1 MSRAFTPAA
10 ALGATQ
16 TLRRHVAE
24 TLRLAIPLAGAQLAQ
39 MAMAVTDTVLL
50 GSLGGD
56 ALAAGGL
63 GANLY
68 FTTVILLQGV
78 LTSVGVLVA
87 HARGAGHPERIPG
100 IYRTGQLLAIALAA
114 LAFALLSCAAPI
126 LRALGEPPALCD
138 AVGRYEDVLRWGAPA
153 SLMGLG
159 VMRSFLPAI
168 NHPRIIFFVTLS
180 AVGINFVL
188 NYGLIHGAWGLPE
201 LGYLGSA
208 TASAITVWGT
218 GAALTAAPYLDPRL
232 RGFVRGS
239 RVSVALMR
247 EMLRLGWPTAIIFG
261 VELGVFLAT
270 GLVIGLLGAAALA
283 AHQIAINIAA
293 TTFMVPL
300 AISQAAN
307 VRVGLWMGAGR
318 LPEARRAGFVAIAI
332 AASFMAMTA
341 IALIA
346 LPRAIVGL
354 YLDVADPRNAAT
366 VRLAVVLLGLAGI
379 FQIVDG
385 IQVVA
390 SSCLRGLKDT
400 RVPMLIA
407 AFGYWGIGFSVGYA
421 LAFRLGIGAPGLWI
435 GLAIG
440 LATVS
445 ALLTQRFHRQTRR
458 GRVSDGTG

>member
-1 MSRAFTPAA
+1 MNPIPTIAA
-10 ALGATQ
+10 TIGETQ
-16 TLRRHVAE
+16 TLRRHIAE

-68 FTTVILLQGV
+68 FTTTILFQGV

-100 IYRTGQLLAIALAA
+100 IYRTGQLLAVALAV

-126 LRALGEPPALCD
+126 LRALGEPPALSD
-138 AVGRYEDVLRWGAPA
+138 AVGRYEDVLRWGVPA

-168 NHPRIIFFVTLS
+168 NHPRIIFYVTLS
-180 AVGINFVL
+180 AVGINGLL
-188 NYGLIHGAWGLPE
+188 NYGLIHGAWGLPA

-208 TASAITVWGT
+208 TATAITVWGT
-218 GAALTAAPYLDPRL
+218 GVALTAAPYVNPRL

-239 RVSVALMR
+239 RVSGAVLR
-247 EMLRLGWPTAIIFG
+247 EMLRLGWPTAITFG

-270 GLVIGLLGAAALA
+270 GLVMGLLGTAALA
-283 AHQIAINIAA
+283 AHQMALNIAA

-307 VRVGLWMGAGR
+307 VRVGLWMGARR
-318 LPEARRAGFVAIAI
+318 LPEARRAGFVAIGI
-332 AASFMAMTA
+332 AASFMTVTA
-341 IALIA
+341 IALIT
-346 LPRAIVGL
+346 LPRTIVGL
-354 YLDVADPRNAAT
+354 YLDVLDPRNAET

-390 SSCLRGLKDT
+390 SGCLRSLKDT
-400 RVPMLIA
+400 RIPMLIA
-407 AFGYWGIGFSVGYA
+407 TFGYWGIGFAAGYV
-421 LAFRLGIGAPGLWI
+421 LAFRLGVGAPGLWI

-445 ALLTQRFHRQTRR
+445 TLLTLRFHRRTRP
-458 GRVSDGTG
+458 GGTA

>member
-1 MSRAFTPAA
+1 MNPAHNTAA
-10 ALGATQ
+10 AVGGTQ
-16 TLRRHVAE
+16 TLRRHTAE

-68 FTTVILLQGV
+68 FTTVILFQGV
-78 LTSVGVLVA
+78 LSSVGVLVA

-100 IYRTGQLLAIALAA
+100 IYRTGQLLAVGLAV

-138 AVGRYEDVLRWGAPA
+138 AVGRYEDVLRWGVPA

-168 NHPRIIFFVTLS
+168 NHPKIIFFVTLS
-180 AVGINFVL
+180 AVGINGFL
-188 NYGLIHGAWGLPE
+188 NYGLIHGAWGLPA

-208 TASAITVWGT
+208 TATAITVWGT
-218 GAALTAAPYLDPRL
+218 GAALTAAPYINPKL
-232 RGFVRGS
+232 RSFVRGS
-239 RVSVALMR
+239 RVSGAVMR
-247 EMLRLGWPTAIIFG
+247 EMLRLGWPTAITFG

-270 GLVIGLLGAAALA
+270 GLVMGMIGSAALA
-283 AHQIAINIAA
+283 AHQMVLNIAA

-300 AISQAAN
+300 AISNAAN

-318 LPEARRAGFVAIAI
+318 MPEARRAGFVAIAL
-332 AASFMAMTA
+332 AATFMTMTA
-341 IALIA
+341 MALIT
-346 LPRAIVGL
+346 LPRTIVGL
-354 YLDVADPRNAAT
+354 YLDLGDPRNADT
-366 VRLAVVLLGLAGI
+366 VRLAIVLLGLAGI

-390 SSCLRGLKDT
+390 SSCLRSLKDT
-400 RVPMLIA
+400 RIPMLIA
-407 AFGYWGIGFSVGYA
+407 TFGYWGIGFAAGYV
-421 LAFRLGIGAPGLWI
+421 LTFRLGVGAPGLWI

-440 LATVS
+440 LATVAS
-445 ALLTQRFHRQTRR
+445 LLTLRFHRRTRAA
-458 GRVSDGTG
+458 

>member
-1 MSRAFTPAA
+1 MNPIPTIAA
-10 ALGATQ
+10 TIGETQ
-16 TLRRHVAE
+16 TLRRHIAE

-68 FTTVILLQGV
+68 FTTTILFQGV

-100 IYRTGQLLAIALAA
+100 IYRTGQLLAVALAV

-126 LRALGEPPALCD
+126 LRALGEPPALSD
-138 AVGRYEDVLRWGAPA
+138 AVGRYEDVLRWGVPA

-168 NHPRIIFFVTLS
+168 NHPRIIFYVTLS
-180 AVGINFVL
+180 AVGINGLL
-188 NYGLIHGAWGLPE
+188 NYGLIHGAWGLPA

-208 TASAITVWGT
+208 TATAITVWGT
-218 GAALTAAPYLDPRL
+218 GVALTAAPYVNPRL

-239 RVSVALMR
+239 RVSGAVLR
-247 EMLRLGWPTAIIFG
+247 EMLRLGWPTAVTFG

-270 GLVIGLLGAAALA
+270 GLVMGLLGTAALA
-283 AHQIAINIAA
+283 AHQMALNIAA

-300 AISQAAN
+300 AIAQAAN
-307 VRVGLWMGAGR
+307 VRVGLWMGARR
-318 LPEARRAGFVAIAI
+318 LPEARRAGFVAIGI
-332 AASFMAMTA
+332 AASFMTVTA
-341 IALIA
+341 IALIT
-346 LPRAIVGL
+346 LPRTIVGL
-354 YLDVADPRNAAT
+354 YLDVLDPRNAET

-390 SSCLRGLKDT
+390 SGCLRSLKDT
-400 RVPMLIA
+400 RIPMLIA
-407 AFGYWGIGFSVGYA
+407 TFGYWGIGFAAGYV
-421 LAFRLGIGAPGLWI
+421 LAFRLDFGAPGLWI

-445 ALLTQRFHRQTRR
+445 TLLTLRFHRRTRP
-458 GRVSDGTG
+458 GGTA

>member
-1 MSRAFTPAA
+1 MNRAPTTAA
-10 ALGATQ
+10 ATGETQ
-16 TLRRHVAE
+16 TLRQHGAE
-24 TLRLAIPLAGAQLAQ
+24 TLRLAFPLAGAQLAQ

-68 FTTVILLQGV
+68 FTTVILFQGV
-78 LTSVGVLVA
+78 LTAVGVLVA

-100 IYRTGQLLAIALAA
+100 IYRTGQLLAVILAV
-114 LAFALLSCAAPI
+114 LAFALLSCAGPI
-126 LRALGEPPALCD
+126 LRVLGEPPALSD
-138 AVGRYEDVLRWGAPA
+138 AVGRYEDVLRWGVPA

-168 NHPRIIFFVTLS
+168 NQPRIIFYVTLS
-180 AVGINFVL
+180 AIGINGFL
-188 NYGLIHGAWGLPE
+188 NYGLIHGAWGLPA

-208 TASAITVWGT
+208 TATAITVWGT
-218 GAALTAAPYLDPRL
+218 GAALTVAPYLDRRL

-239 RVSVALMR
+239 RISGTVMR
-247 EMLRLGWPTAIIFG
+247 EMLRLGWPTAITFG

-270 GLVIGLLGAAALA
+270 GLLMGLLGTAALA
-283 AHQIAINIAA
+283 AHQMAINIAA

-332 AASFMAMTA
+332 AATFMTMTA
-341 IALIA
+341 AALIA
-346 LPRAIVGL
+346 LPREIVGL
-354 YLDVADPRNAAT
+354 YLDVADPRNADT
-366 VRLAVVLLGLAGI
+366 VRLAIVLLGLAGL

-390 SSCLRGLKDT
+390 SSCLRSLKDT
-400 RVPMLIA
+400 RVPMFIA
-407 AFGYWGIGFSVGYA
+407 AFGYWGIGFAAGYV
-421 LAFRLGIGAPGLWI
+421 LTFRLGVGAPGLWI

-445 ALLTQRFHRQTRR
+445 ALLTLRFHRRTQTA
-458 GRVSDGTG
+458 G

>member
-1 MSRAFTPAA
+1 MSLARTPAA
-10 ALGATQ
+10 TSLGETQ
-16 TLRRHVAE
+16 TLRRHAAE

-56 ALAAGGL
+56 SLAAGGL

-68 FTTVILLQGV
+68 FTTIILFQGV

-100 IYRTGQLLAIALAA
+100 IYRTGQLLAILLAV
-114 LAFALLSCAAPI
+114 LAFVLLSCAAPI
-126 LRALGEPPALCD
+126 LRALGEPPALCEV
-138 AVGRYEDVLRWGAPA
+138 VGRYEDLLRWGAPA

-159 VMRSFLPAI
+159 VMRSFLPAV
-168 NHPRIIFFVTLS
+168 NHPKIIFFVTLS
-180 AVGINFVL
+180 AVGINGLL

-208 TASAITVWGT
+208 TATAITVWGT
-218 GAALTAAPYLDPRL
+218 GTALTAAPYLNPRL

-239 RVSVALMR
+239 RVSGAVMR
-247 EMLRLGWPTAIIFG
+247 EMLRLGWPTAITFG

-270 GLVIGLLGAAALA
+270 GLVMGLLGNAALA
-283 AHQIAINIAA
+283 AHQMAINIAA

-307 VRVGLWMGAGR
+307 VRVGLWMGTRR
-318 LPEARRAGFVAIAI
+318 LAEARRAGFVAIGI
-332 AASFMAMTA
+332 AAAFMSMTA
-341 IALIA
+341 IVLISQ
-346 LPRAIVGL
+346 PRLIVGL
-354 YLDVADPRNAAT
+354 YLNVADPRNAET
-366 VRLAVVLLGLAGI
+366 VRLAVALLGLAGV

-390 SSCLRGLKDT
+390 SSSLRSLKDT

-407 AFGYWGIGFSVGYA
+407 AFGYWGIGFSVGYV
-421 LAFRLGIGAPGLWI
+421 LAFHLGVGAPGLWI
-435 GLAIG
+435 GLATG

-445 ALLTQRFHRQTRR
+445 ALLTLRFHRRTRPAQAA
-458 GRVSDGTG
+458 